1 MTEAEKKEE
10 VVEIVEETVEPTQAE
25 VEASTQGWV
34 PKEEWV
40 ESGRDAEDWR
50 PAKEFLDRGELFKT
64 IHSTKRDLKQTQAAL
79 TALQKHQQFMFEKGY
94 QRAINDLKKEKRVA
108 IKNEDFER
116 LEEIEE
122 QIEEVTEQHVE
133 AKQEMAQAQIAV
145 AANAGPPPE
154 FVAWQQ
160 RNSWYSQDQELR
172 EFADVAGM
180 LHYNKNPG
188 ISPQDVL
195 LYVESSVRKKFP
207 EKFGQKK
214 AAPNAV
220 AGVNRSGA
228 NGKKSPKETFE
239 LDAMEREIMT
249 TLVKSGVMT
258 EEQYIA
264 DLKKAKA
271 NG

>member
-1 MTEAEKKEE
+1 MTEEVVKEVVEE
-10 VVEIVEETVEPTQAE
+10 VVEPSPAE

-40 ESGRDAEDWR
+40 ESGRDESDWR

-94 QRAINDLKKEKRVA
+94 QRALTDLKKEKRVA
-108 IKNEDFER
+108 LKNEDFER
-116 LEEIEE
+116 LTEIEE
-122 QIEEVTEQHVE
+122 EIEEVTEQHNE
-133 AKQEMAQAQIAV
+133 AKAELAQVQGAAQV
-145 AANAGPPPE
+145 AAGPPPE
-154 FVAWQQ
+154 FTAWQQ
-160 RNSWYSQDQELR
+160 RNSWYTQDVELR
-172 EFADVAGM
+172 EFADVAGV

-188 ISPQDVL
+188 ISPSEVL
-195 LYVESSVRKKFP
+195 QYVESSVRKKFP
-207 EKFGQKK
+207 EKFGTKK

-228 NGKKSPKETFE
+228 NGKKSPKESFE
-239 LDAMEREIMT
+239 LDPMEREIMT
-249 TLVKSGVMT
+249 TLVKSGVLT
-258 EEQYIA
+258 EEQYLA

>member
-1 MTEAEKKEE
+1 MTTEE
-10 VVEIVEETVEPTQAE
+10 TKVEETKVEEVEIAEPSPAE

-40 ESGRDAEDWR
+40 ESGRDPEEWR

-64 IHSTKRDLKQTQAAL
+64 IHTTKRDLKQTQAAL
-79 TALQKHQQFMFEKGY
+79 TALQRHQQFMFEKGY
-94 QRAINDLKKEKRVA
+94 QRAINDLKKEKRAA

-122 QIEEVTEQHVE
+122 QIEEVQEQHEE
-133 AKQEMAQAQIAV
+133 AKQELQQVQAAQV
-145 AANAGPPPE
+145 AAGPHPE

-160 RNSWYSQDQELR
+160 HNSWYAQDPELR
-172 EFADVAGM
+172 EFADAVG
-180 LHYNKNPG
+180 LIHYNKNPG
-188 ISPQDVL
+188 ITPQEVL
-195 LYVESSVRKKFP
+195 RYVETSVRKKFP
-207 EKFGQKK
+207 EKFGTKK

-220 AGVNRSGA
+220 ASVDRSGA
-228 NGKKSPKETFE
+228 NGKKTPKVAFE
-239 LDAMEREIMT
+239 LDPMEREIMT

-264 DLKKAKA
+264 DLRKAKA